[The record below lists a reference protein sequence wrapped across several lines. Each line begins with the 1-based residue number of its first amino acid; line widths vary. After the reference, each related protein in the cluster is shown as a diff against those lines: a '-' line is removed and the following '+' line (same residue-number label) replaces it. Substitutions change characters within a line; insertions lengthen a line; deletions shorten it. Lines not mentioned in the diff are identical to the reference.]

1 VDRIKIVVAS
11 DDSIFQEGL
20 CRYLED
26 EEDLEVVA
34 RTANGEDTVR
44 LTRELLP
51 HLVIMDVS
59 IPLINSDTEV
69 GHAAAITNQL
79 KEFHPDVN
87 ILMVSGY
94 GYQASLLATLQAGV
108 AGYMLKKTAPEE
120 LISAIRALHA
130 GQAVFDFES
139 INKLIGH
146 LAVSRGSVES
156 GMKLTPRE
164 IELLRVAVK
173 GGTNKEIA
181 TELGISDR
189 TVQTHMVN
197 IFRRLEVNS
206 RTEAVLRALREGLL
220 TIDDLP

>member
-20 CRYLED
+20 CRFLED
-26 EEDLEVVA
+26 EEDLEVVG
-34 RTANGEDTVR
+34 RTTNGEDTVR
-44 LTRELLP
+44 LARELLP
-51 HLVIMDVS
+51 HVVIMDVS
-59 IPLINSDTEV
+59 IPLIDSSTEV
-69 GHAAAITNQL
+69 GPAAAIASQL
-79 KEFHPDVN
+79 KECHQDVN
-87 ILMVSGY
+87 ILMVSAY

-120 LISAIRALHA
+120 LINAIRSLHS

-139 INKLIGH
+139 INKLIGSLTFGSS
-146 LAVSRGSVES
+146 LAES
-156 GMKLTPRE
+156 GMKLSPRE
-164 IELLRVAVK
+164 TELLRVAVK
-173 GGTNKEIA
+173 GGTNREIA
-181 TELGISDR
+181 TELGISER

-197 IFRRLEVNS
+197 IFRKLQVSS

>member
-1 VDRIKIVVAS
+1 MDKIKIVVAS

-20 CRYLED
+20 CQFLEN

-34 RTANGEDTVR
+34 RTTNGEDTVR

-51 HLVIMDVS
+51 HMVIMDVS
-59 IPLINSDTEV
+59 IPFINSSTEV
-69 GHAAAITNQL
+69 GHAATVASQL
-79 KEFHPDVN
+79 KEYHPDVN
-87 ILMVSGY
+87 ILLVSGY
-94 GYQASLLATLQAGV
+94 DYQTSLLATLQAGV

-120 LISAIRALHA
+120 LISAIHALHS

-139 INKLIGH
+139 INKLIGGLSVNRS
-146 LAVSRGSVES
+146 LAES
-156 GMKLTPRE
+156 GRKLSERE

-181 TELGISDR
+181 TELGISER

-197 IFRRLEVNS
+197 IFRKLEASS